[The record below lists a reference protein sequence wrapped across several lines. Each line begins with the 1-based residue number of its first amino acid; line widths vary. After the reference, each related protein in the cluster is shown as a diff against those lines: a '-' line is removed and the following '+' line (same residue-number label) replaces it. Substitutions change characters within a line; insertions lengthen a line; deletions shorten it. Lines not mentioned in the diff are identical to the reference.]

1 MPYVAIKA
9 YPKDEATKKLIAE
22 KIARVFE
29 ENWGCPREA
38 ISISIEEIAPEK
50 WEDTVMKTVVWPD
63 FVKLPIGILIA
74 LAGLGAGIWFR
85 NRTARQEAQN

>member
-50 WEDTVMKTVVWPD
+50 WEDTVMKAEV
-63 FVKLPIGILIA
+63 LPNREKMLILS
-74 LAGLGAGIWFR
+74 GEK
-85 NRTARQEAQN
+85 QY